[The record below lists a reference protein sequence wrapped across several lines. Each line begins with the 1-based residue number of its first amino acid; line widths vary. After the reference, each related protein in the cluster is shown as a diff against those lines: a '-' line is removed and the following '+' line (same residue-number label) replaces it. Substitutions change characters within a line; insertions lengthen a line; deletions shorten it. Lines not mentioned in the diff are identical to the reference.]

1 MNAHGSM
8 CACVCVCGGGG
19 GEEGRERGEGR
30 RRGRERE
37 RERESGVG
45 GGGGGGDTH
54 TINKFTIIS
63 VQSVQ
68 STQKQFYS
76 SLVYKYARTHTHTHT
91 HTHNYTSFKVTSDGI
106 KRALHTCTQTLTA
119 TILWA
124 YVMTNTIQLT
134 SRYELDL

>member
-1 MNAHGSM
+1 MHTVL
-8 CACVCVCGGGG
+8 CVHVCVCVWGGGGGG

-37 RERESGVG
+37 RERESGV
-45 GGGGGGDTH
+45 GGGGGDTH

-76 SLVYKYARTHTHTHT
+76 SLVYKYARTHT